1 MGGMI
6 LPLDT
11 IAAVTGGRVLAAAPR
26 PAEGLSLDSRR
37 CEGGRLFAALKG
49 ARSDGHDF
57 LPDAA
62 FHGASATLVEREI
75 PVPAGMGAVLVPSV
89 ERALVALGRHV
100 RDAFSGTVAGVVGSC
115 GKTTTK
121 DFCAALLRRLGPV
134 HATAGNRNNLL
145 GLPETLLEADASAR
159 FWVLEMGISRP
170 GEMEDLAPVARPTA
184 VVFTTI
190 QPVHTE
196 FFPSL
201 EAIRDEKGKVLGHVP
216 AGGLAVV
223 NADDPLLSSMEI
235 PQGVRRATYG
245 RSPGVDLRIL
255 PMEKPGPEG
264 SLFVLERGGRRAEG
278 VLPLAGRHNLMNLAA
293 AACLAAEMGLSLEE
307 AARVAADLKPAS
319 HRGERHLLS
328 GSVLLLDDS
337 YNSNPAALSE
347 VLAETRSWGRPV
359 AAALGEMLELGA
371 SSAELHREAG
381 RRAAGAGVQVL
392 LAVGGPDAGEMAAAF
407 GESGGRALHVP
418 HWRDGARWIEEHV
431 PEGGALVVKGSRGIG
446 LDGLVAWLLE
456 RRGA

>member
-1 MGGMI
+1 MAGMI

-11 IAAVTGGRVLAAAPR
+11 IAAVTGGRVLA
-26 PAEGLSLDSRR
+26 PAERPSVGLALDSRR
-37 CEGGRLFAALKG
+37 CEGGRLFAALRG
-49 ARSDGHDF
+49 TRNDGHDY
-57 LPDAA
+57 LADAA
-62 FHGASATLVEREI
+62 LHGAAAALVEREL

-89 ERALVALGRHV
+89 ERALAALGRHV
-100 RDAFSGTVAGVVGSC
+100 RDAFPGTVAGVVGSC

-145 GLPETLLEADASAR
+145 GLPATLLEADASAR

-170 GEMEDLAPVARPTA
+170 GEMEDLAPIARPTA

-201 EAIRDEKGKVLGHVP
+201 EAIRDEKARVLAHVP
-216 AGGLAVV
+216 AGGLAVL
-223 NADDPLLSSMEI
+223 NHDDPLLCGMEI
-235 PQGVRRATYG
+235 PGGLRRATYG
-245 RSPGVDLRIL
+245 RNPGADLRVFPL
-255 PMEKPGPEG
+255 EKPGPEG

-278 VLPLAGRHNLMNLAA
+278 ILPLAGRHNLMNLAA
-293 AACLAAEMGLSLEE
+293 AACLAVEEGLSLEE
-307 AARVAADLKPAS
+307 AARVAADLRPAP
-319 HRGERHLLS
+319 HRGERHHLA

-359 AAALGEMLELGA
+359 AAALGEMLELGPA
-371 SSAELHREAG
+371 STELHREAG
-381 RRAAGAGVQVL
+381 RRAARAGVTVL
-392 LAVGGPDAGEMAAAF
+392 LAVGGPDAGEMARSF
-407 GESGGRALHVP
+407 GESGGEVRHVG
-418 HWRDGARWIEEHV
+418 HWSEGAHWIEERL
-431 PEGGALVVKGSRGIG
+431 PEGGALLVKGSRGIG
-446 LDGLVAWLLE
+446 LDALVAWLLE
-456 RRGA
+456 RRGL

>member
-1 MGGMI
+1 MAGMI

-11 IAAVTGGRVLAAAPR
+11 IAAVTGGRVLAAAER
-26 PAEGLSLDSRR
+26 PSVGLSLDSRR
-37 CEGGRLFAALKG
+37 CEGGRLFAALRG
-49 ARSDGHDF
+49 ARCDGHDF

-62 FHGASATLVEREI
+62 LHGAAAALVEREV
-75 PVPAGMGAVLVPSV
+75 PVPSGMGAVLVPSV
-89 ERALVALGRHV
+89 ERALAALGRHV
-100 RDAFSGTVAGVVGSC
+100 RDAFPGTVAGVVGSC

-170 GEMEDLAPVARPTA
+170 GEMEELAPVARPNT

-190 QPVHTE
+190 QHVHTE

-201 EAIRDEKGKVLGHVP
+201 EAIRDEKGKVLEHVP
-216 AGGLAVV
+216 AGGLAVI
-223 NADDPLLSSMEI
+223 NHEDPLLSSLEI
-235 PQGVRRATYG
+235 PAGIRRITYG
-245 RSPGVDLRIL
+245 RNPGADLRVF
-255 PMEKPGPEG
+255 PREKPGPAG
-264 SLFVLERGGRRAEG
+264 SLFVLEGRGRRAEG
-278 VLPLAGRHNLMNLAA
+278 ILPLAGRHNLMNLAA
-293 AACLAAEMGLSLEE
+293 AACLAVEEGLSLEE
-307 AARVAADLKPAS
+307 AARVASDLRPAP
-319 HRGERHLLS
+319 HRGERHDLD

-359 AAALGEMLELGA
+359 AAALGEMLELG
-371 SSAELHREAG
+371 SSAKELHREAG
-381 RRAAGAGVQVL
+381 RLAAQAGVRTL
-392 LAVGGPDAGEMAAAF
+392 LAVGGPDAGEMAASF
-407 GESGGRALHVP
+407 GEWGGEALHVR
-418 HWRDGARWIEEHV
+418 HWSEGARWIEERL

-456 RRGA
+456 RRGL